1 MIKRIH
7 HINFIVRDLAQA
19 AARFGQLLGVTP
31 GAVESLPHRGVQL
44 VRFKLAE
51 VWLVLVQPVD
61 PESVP
66 GRYLAQRGEGFFLLS
81 CEVDSLEVSAR
92 ELLAHGL
99 GALQDE
105 ARQGLDGW
113 RLLDLDPAEF
123 FGINIQLLE
132 TGQ

>member
-1 MIKRIH
+1 MIKRVH
-7 HINFIVRDLAQA
+7 HINFIVRDLSQA
-19 AARFGQLLGVTP
+19 AARFGQLLGVPP
-31 GAVESLPHRGVQL
+31 GAVESLPQRGVEL

-51 VWLVLVQPVD
+51 VWLVLLQPID
-61 PESVP
+61 PASVA

-81 CEVDSLEVSAR
+81 CEVDSLEASAR
-92 ELLAHGL
+92 ELVTNGL